1 MLSNALLDARH
12 LYRYYG
18 PRCAVNDL
26 SLNLQKGEV
35 VGLLGANGAGKS
47 TTLRMLSGD
56 LAPSAGQISIHGFDL
71 LKNPKR
77 AKYFLGYLPEQP
89 PLYLEMRVDEYLQ
102 YSARLRRLPSQKLYS
117 AVEETKQLCGLEQ
130 SGRRLIGNLSKGY
143 RQRLGIAQAIIHS
156 PDVVILDEPT
166 VGLDPLQIQEIRGL
180 IRNIAKQ
187 HSVVLSTH
195 ILPEVQAVCD
205 RVQIVHEGK
214 TVYNQTLKDLKT
226 HRNPQKLR
234 VAFQNPPS
242 AKELYLI
249 PGVEGVETL
258 EDRRLRIACHS
269 TATTEALVRASVD
282 KSWMLQELTPE
293 RPTLEQIF
301 MDIVYRS
308 KGQEA

>member
-1 MLSNALLDARH
+1 MPSNALLDARH

-35 VGLLGANGAGKS
+35 VGLLGPNGAGKS
-47 TTLRMLSGD
+47 TTLQMLSGD
-56 LAPSAGQISIHGFDL
+56 LAPSAGQITINGFDL
-71 LKNPKR
+71 LKDPKR

-89 PLYLEMRVDEYLQ
+89 PLYLEMRVDEYLK
-102 YSARLRRLPSQKLYS
+102 YSARLRRLPAQKLNS
-117 AVEETKQLCGLEQ
+117 AVQETKQLCGLEQ

-143 RQRLGIAQAIIHS
+143 RQRIGIAQAIIHS

-180 IRNIAKQ
+180 IRTLAKQ

-205 RVQIVHEGK
+205 RVQIIHEGK
-214 TVYNQTLKDLKT
+214 TVYNETLKDQKT
-226 HRNPQKLR
+226 HLQPKTLR
-234 VAFQNPPS
+234 VAFQAPPS
-242 AKELYLI
+242 VAELYLI

-258 EDRRLRIACHS
+258 EDKRLRLACHT
-269 TATTEALVRASVD
+269 TATTEALIRTSVD
-282 KSWMLQELTPE
+282 KGWMLQELTPE
-293 RPTLEQIF
+293 HPSLEQIF
-301 MDIVYRS
+301 MEIVYRG
-308 KGQEA
+308 KDQAT